1 MQKDDLT
8 TYFESLAGNQLLT
21 PEYERT
27 LAKYIVD
34 TEVLTWVQLLS
45 HPPVAYR
52 VLAEVDA
59 SAEFTKK
66 LAKITALL
74 TEAQLNNWQ
83 VDEKIYTPMVKKI
96 AKYLRAQDLDRVH
109 VNRVFASMKDLDVSV
124 KESEALYAKAHRLR
138 EEFVKANLRLVVK
151 MARRHSHP
159 GMTLSDLIQ
168 EGNLGLIHA
177 VSRFDYKRKLRF
189 STYACWWIRHAIGR
203 AIADK
208 GRAVR
213 IPVHMIEAQ
222 QQLTKARANL
232 TSDLGRPPTE
242 AELDKAAKAPLA
254 KLGDQHRYIM
264 GPAMSLD
271 RPVHDEDDRTFGD
284 SLADPTTEDDR
295 EDGITSGALTQQL
308 TALMVHLSPIEQDV
322 LSQRFGLEDDEEK
335 TFREIGEKHDLSRE
349 RIRQIQKTALEKL
362 KRAIEAQHRGAID
375 A

>member
-8 TYFESLAGNQLLT
+8 TYFESLAGNELLS

-27 LAKYIVD
+27 LAKSIVEA
-34 TEVLTWVQLLS
+34 EVQTWVQLMFYP
-45 HPPVAYR
+45 HVALK
-52 VLAEVDA
+52 VLNEVDA
-59 SAEFTKK
+59 FGDFTKK
-66 LAKITALL
+66 LTKLVDTL
-74 TEAQLNNWQ
+74 TDAQLNEWKL
-83 VDEKIYTPMVKKI
+83 DETKYIPLVKKV

-109 VNRVFASMKDLDVSV
+109 INRVFASLKDLP
-124 KESEALYAKAHRLR
+124 KAAHESHHKAHQLR

-151 MARRHSHP
+151 MARRHNHP

-177 VSRFDYKRKLRF
+177 VNRFDHKRKLRF

-213 IPVHMIEAQ
+213 IPVHMIEAK
-222 QQLTKARANL
+222 QQLEKARQNLANE
-232 TSDLGRPPTE
+232 LGREPTE
-242 AELDKAAKAPLA
+242 AELTKAAKGPLA
-254 KLGDQHRYIM
+254 KLGDQHKYIM
-264 GPAMSLD
+264 GSSTSMD
-271 RPVHDEDDRTFGD
+271 RPSHDEDDRSFGD
-284 SLADPTTEDDR
+284 SFADPSSEDDR
-295 EDGITSGALTQQL
+295 EDDITTEALSQQV
-308 TALMVHLSPIEQDV
+308 TELMVHLSPIEQDV
-322 LSQRFGLEDDEEK
+322 LAQRFGLDDDEEK

-362 KRAIEAQHRGAID
+362 KRAIEAEHRGIVD